1 MWELEQQVEELVNEY
16 IEESEAVCV
25 NARDIGLD
33 SRAGV
38 VYVSVAD
45 DFVAVSG
52 GGRSLNYY
60 GGFEYIDLDQIIT
73 IGHMTFYSGEASR
86 VRDCIEYYIEN
97 TENKNN
103 NQEEQGAET
112 C

>member
-1 MWELEQQVEELVNEY
+1 MWELEIQVEKLVNKY
-16 IEESEAVCV
+16 LEESDAVCV

-33 SRAGV
+33 YRAGTV
-38 VYVSVAD
+38 HISVTD

-52 GGRSLNYY
+52 TGMLNYY
-60 GGFEYIDLDQIIT
+60 GGFEYINSDYITT
-73 IGHMTFYSGEASR
+73 IGHMTFYSGEHSR
-86 VRDCIEYYIEN
+86 VQDCIEYYIEN

-103 NQEEQGAET
+103 NQKEQGAET